1 MAHMVE
7 TMAYA
12 AVNGAPWHRLGVPV
26 SADLTPAEILTA
38 AHLDWT
44 VAKQP
49 VYNLWDG
56 AYVTVDGKF
65 NLARTTD
72 GKVLDVVGSRYNPT
86 QNAEAVE
93 FFTEFVTA
101 GDMRM
106 DTCGSLEGGRRTWA
120 LASIEDGF
128 TLAGGDRVNGY
139 LLLSSP
145 HREGES
151 FQVKFTGVRVV
162 CNNTI
167 TAALNGGGA
176 TWRMSHAKRF
186 DADMQQQAKTAL
198 GLAKT
203 RLNEFHEKAEFL
215 ATTRVNGSQALIEYV
230 AVLSGSEVLDAIVD
244 EASATDAVS
253 AGGSV
258 LDAIL
263 AGHSATAVTRA
274 IRETY
279 LNRAGRMILE
289 SILDSPGSDLPSAK
303 GTWWGAVNGVTYA
316 VDHTIGRSDDTRL
329 TSAWFG
335 PRSGLKTQAVEL
347 AVAYAQGKAQGVN

>member
-12 AVNGAPWHRLGVPV
+12 AVNGAPWHKLGVPV

-38 AHLDWT
+38 AGLDWT
-44 VAKQP
+44 VEKKP
-49 VYNLWDG
+49 VYQLWDG

-65 NLARTTD
+65 NLTRMTD

-93 FFTEFVTA
+93 FFTEFVAA

-106 DTCGSLEGGRRTWA
+106 DTAVSLEGGRRTWA
-120 LASIEDGF
+120 LASIQDGF

-145 HREGES
+145 HREGET
-151 FQVKFTGVRVV
+151 FHDEIYRRARGLQQHNHRG
-162 CNNTI
+162 
-167 TAALNGGGA
+167 
-176 TWRMSHAKRF
+176 AKRRRRHL
-186 DADMQQQAKTAL
+186 AHVPRKTVRRGHASNRRKLRWAWQKPAL
-198 GLAKT
+198 MSSTK
-203 RLNEFHEKAEFL
+203 RLSSWRL
-215 ATTRVNGSQALIEYV
+215 PALTAHRRLSNTSLRCPVRKSWMPWWTKRQPQSAV
-230 AVLSGSEVLDAIVD
+230 A
-244 EASATDAVS
+244 

-263 AGHSATAVTRA
+263 AGHTATAVTRA
-274 IRETY
+274 IRETD

-289 SILDSPGSDLPSAK
+289 SSWIRPVPIFLRRRVPG
-303 GTWWGAVNGVTYA
+303 GV
-316 VDHTIGRSDDTRL
+316 RSTALRTR
-329 TSAWFG
+329 
-335 PRSGLKTQAVEL
+335 
-347 AVAYAQGKAQGVN
+347 